1 MPMTRI
7 PSVVNSCVALAKS
20 RSRGLGRLRLRL
32 DVLACVAFVCAAIIP
47 TSSLVAS
54 TPLEYLPSTVD
65 IPPTPTK

>member
-47 TSSLVAS
+47 TSSLVA
-54 TPLEYLPSTVD
+54 
-65 IPPTPTK
+65 